1 MKHLH
6 LPSLR
11 KPLKQP
17 IPLNT
22 QVLSTLSK
30 ATLLIIVFFSLVTKA
45 VAQYETDTP
54 TTESDS
60 AYDYYDENIDMGDYG
75 DFSEGSS
82 SEEEEPKKPQR
93 KPYVR
98 IKMPVDS
105 ITEMITYDSVFIQDE
120 SYYDSLYLRAKR
132 FVNER
137 WFKGEKPK
145 SLAKIYLEDQ
155 EYEKFKV
162 KLTLP
167 LRVRY
172 NKYASDEYGEIEFIL
187 TMRFKDGKYK
197 FTATNFVHQLP
208 ETSNKKD
215 INYVYMEFYMKSE
228 RNVVTYD
235 RYLRATDFAI
245 RGVMKDMTKAMRE
258 PVEIDEDDW

>member
-1 MKHLH
+1 VKNLH

-11 KPLKQP
+11 KLLKQP
-17 IPLNT
+17 IPLKT

-30 ATLLIIVFFSLVTKA
+30 VTVLIIALLSLTNRA
-45 VAQYETDTP
+45 AAQYETDTP

-60 AYDYYDENIDMGDYG
+60 AYDYYDENIDLGDYG
-75 DFSEGSS
+75 DFSEGST
-82 SEEEEPKKPQR
+82 SEEEEPKKQQR

-98 IKMPVDS
+98 IKMPVDT
-105 ITEMITYDSVFIQDE
+105 IAEMITYDSVFIQEE

-132 FVNER
+132 FINER
-137 WFKGEKPK
+137 WFKGEKQK
-145 SLAKIYLEDQ
+145 NLAKIYIEDQ

-162 KLTLP
+162 KLTMP

-172 NKYASDEYGEIEFIL
+172 NKYSSDEYGEVEFVL

-197 FTATNFVHQLP
+197 FTATNFVHLLP

-235 RYLRATDFAI
+235 RYLRAADFAVK
-245 RGVMKDMTKAMRE
+245 GVMKDLAKAMRE